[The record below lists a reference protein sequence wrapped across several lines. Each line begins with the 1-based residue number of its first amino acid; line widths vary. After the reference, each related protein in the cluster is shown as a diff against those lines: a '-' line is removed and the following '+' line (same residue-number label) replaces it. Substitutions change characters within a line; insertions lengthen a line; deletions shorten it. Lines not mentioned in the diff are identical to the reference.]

1 MAATRGT
8 FAFGRIVLDT
18 RQVFFESPLS
28 YATVNLKPL
37 VEGHV
42 LVLPKR
48 FNLLNDDEVTDL
60 WRSVHRVSRA
70 LEGHYKCD
78 AFTFAIQ
85 DGKHAGQSVPHVHV
99 HVLPRR
105 IGDFT
110 PNDAI
115 YTALDVHNANPL
127 QVEHDDLRP
136 PRSVEEMQR
145 EADVLRSLFM
155 QT

>member
-1 MAATRGT
+1 MHIVVALWMPALTSAAR
-8 FAFGRIVLDT
+8 
-18 RQVFFESPLS
+18 
-28 YATVNLKPL
+28 
-37 VEGHV
+37 
-42 LVLPKR
+42 
-48 FNLLNDDEVTDL
+48 
-60 WRSVHRVSRA
+60 
-70 LEGHYKCD
+70 
-78 AFTFAIQ
+78 
-85 DGKHAGQSVPHVHV
+85 SVPHVHV

-127 QVEHDDLRP
+127 QAEHDDLRP
-136 PRSVEEMQR
+136 PRSVEEMHR